1 MLGHQTKYRWWR
13 LFWRMKIII
22 LMRLDYCNSVL
33 YDIADNLLQRLKSVQ
48 NEAARLVSDVRRRDH
63 IAPILR

>member
-1 MLGHQTKYRWWR
+1 
-13 LFWRMKIII
+13 MKIII

-48 NEAARLVSDVRRRDH
+48 NEAARLVSDVRQRDH